1 MEIGKV
7 QFAEGE
13 YIGQISNGKANGF
26 GYLKYTEGGFYI
38 GEWQDNCQT
47 GIGAKSVKQYNAL
60 GTFLNGKRHGDFCII
75 EKQASSNRRDC
86 YYIGEYKNDLKNG
99 KGVYLDGE
107 EGEAVYLGHY
117 SNDKLNG
124 VGYELSYPRNSS
136 GRFDKG
142 NFTNGKMVGKVYS
155 FPRRES
161 KNLSGVP
168 TSTFYGESEEVG
180 TGVFTYSG
188 FGVHCNGFTS
198 KTRVTKIG
206 YHKMNGNDDF
216 EGVKIYQKEG
226 TVDRAA
232 VAIGK
237 WNGEYYGM
245 NGYFSRI
252 GHDGSLDMGNYRDGK
267 PFGKGIEFHPSGY
280 GTAAQ
285 IIIND
290 GTQAVTVFAK
300 DNRFLR
306 VVNLNSKKEAVYD
319 SDGKVYENLCSG
331 NIIGRFEIHTY
342 QGTLNDGAN
351 TSYVGA
357 SSNVGANTATYQ
369 ANTVTSQN
377 VGANK
382 STSSS
387 GKNVSSSTQKPREKT
402 VDDDFEEFKYTG
414 PYADLVIDDLPSS
427 DWGKSKRIESQKPS
441 FEPVKSQ
448 QSVFEPIQTPVQP
461 EQKTYD
467 YGDEYGEKISFK
479 DRVKLEIANKKE
491 MREAK
496 GKANAPQKSTP
507 AVQSYSGGSS
517 DKIAELNRIFEFKN
531 NRSEIVSIKVRQES
545 YVIPPTV
552 EKMPDGL
559 FKDDKLVKEV
569 KFESQKVIVP
579 SDCFSGCDNLEK
591 VDMSKAK
598 SVLLCGNCFE
608 DCKKLESVDMS
619 KAEYITFFDEVFK
632 DCVGLKQ
639 ILIPEN
645 TLVSAFS
652 EDIFENVGNIK
663 IYCKKNKNYYYD
675 KESFLEHFLEP
686 CELREEIKNR
696 INARKQKEENA
707 KKEEERK
714 KDAILNEIRIKDS
727 VEKADAIVER
737 RGEKLYLKGYKS
749 KKEYAVVP
757 HGVTLID
764 NNSFSS
770 IKDTVKNIAFE
781 HNELGEHI
789 RVFDTGVFD
798 GLKNLA
804 TVFAP
809 TVEFVPKDIFRD
821 NENIERLVVCVVAK
835 IEKGAFPKNFRVKKK
850 RTQIKCGGTFYR
862 GLNGMPAMEYN
873 FKKKK
878 SLFSWLKRK

>member
-1 MEIGKV
+1 MEISKV

-26 GYLKYTEGGFYI
+26 GYLKYNEGGFYI
-38 GEWQDNCQT
+38 GEWKDNCQT

-60 GTFLNGKRHGDFCII
+60 GTFLNGKRHGDFCVV
-75 EKQASSNRRDC
+75 EKQASSNRHDC
-86 YYIGEYKNDLKNG
+86 YYIGEYKNGLKNG

-107 EGEAVYLGHY
+107 EGEIVYLGHY
-117 SNDKLNG
+117 ANDKLNG
-124 VGYELSYPRNSS
+124 VGYELWYPRNNS

-142 NFTNGKMVGKVYS
+142 NFANGKMVGKVYS

-161 KNLSGVP
+161 KTLSGVP

-180 TGVFTYSG
+180 VGNFTYSG
-188 FGVHCNGFTS
+188 FGVHCNGFNS

-226 TVDRAA
+226 TSDRAA

-237 WNGEYYGM
+237 WTGEYHGM

-252 GHDGSLDMGNYRDGK
+252 GHDGSLNMGNFSDGK
-267 PFGKGIEFHPSGY
+267 PCGKGIEFRPSGY
-280 GTAAQ
+280 GTDAQ

-290 GTQAVTVFAK
+290 GTQVVTVFAK

-306 VVNLNSKKEAVYD
+306 VVNINSKKEAVYD
-319 SDGKVYENLCSG
+319 SDGKVYEDLCSG
-331 NIIGRFEIHTY
+331 FVINRYKSRTY
-342 QGTLNDGAN
+342 QGTLNSGAN

-357 SSNVGANTATYQ
+357 TSNVGANTA
-369 ANTVTSQN
+369 ASQN
-377 VGANK
+377 GGANK

-387 GKNVSSSTQKPREKT
+387 GKPVSASTQKPREKAI
-402 VDDDFEEFKYTG
+402 DNYFEEFKYTG

-427 DWGKSKRIESQKPS
+427 DWGKSKRIESQKLS
-441 FEPVKSQ
+441 FEPIKPQ
-448 QSVFEPIQTPVQP
+448 QSVLAPIQTPVRP

-496 GKANAPQKSTP
+496 EKASQPQKSTP
-507 AVQSYSGGSS
+507 AAQSYGGGPSE
-517 DKIAELNRIFEFKN
+517 KTAQLNRIFEFKN
-531 NRSEIVSIKVRQES
+531 NRREIISIKVRQES

-552 EKMPDGL
+552 EEIPDGL

-569 KFESQKVIVP
+569 KFEAQKVIVP
-579 SDCFSGCDNLEK
+579 SDCFLGCDNLEK
-591 VDMSKAK
+591 VDMSKAR

-619 KAEYITFFDEVFK
+619 KAEFITFFHEVFK

-639 ILIPEN
+639 ILIPE
-645 TLVSAFS
+645 TTQVSAFS

-663 IYCKKNKNYYYD
+663 IYCKKYKNYYYD
-675 KESFLEHFLEP
+675 KESFLEIFLEP
-686 CELREEIKNR
+686 CELREEIKYR

-707 KKEEERK
+707 KRKEESK
-714 KDAILNEIRIKDS
+714 KDAILNENRIKDS
-727 VEKADAIVER
+727 IEKADAIVER
-737 RGEKLYLKGYKS
+737 RGDKLYLKGYKT
-749 KKEYAVVP
+749 KKVDAVVP
-757 HGVTLID
+757 EGVTLID
-764 NNSFSS
+764 GKSFSS
-770 IKDTVKNIAFE
+770 IKDTVKTIEFE
-781 HNELGEHI
+781 RNEHGEHI
-789 RVFDTGVFD
+789 YRLDAGVFK
-798 GLKNLA
+798 GLKNLT
-804 TVFAP
+804 TVIAP
-809 TVEFVPKDIFRD
+809 TVEYVPKDIFKD
-821 NENIERLVVCVVAK
+821 NENIERFIVYIRPK
-835 IEKGAFPKNFRVKKK
+835 IDKGAFPKNFKVKKK
-850 RTQIKCGGTFYR
+850 KTQVVVGGSFYR
-862 GLNGMPAMEYN
+862 YRYNDPDWMNATEYT
-873 FKKKK
+873 FIKKKP
-878 SLFSWLKRK
+878 LFSWLRKK